1 MHLLID
7 GDILPYSIGFAF
19 NKDTDDLRVATIALN
34 RQLNYIQEYIDQRF
48 KSANGSQIKKTTIY
62 LSNDD
67 VKNFR
72 YDVAKT
78 LPYKG
83 NRVDTE
89 KPRFYKELK
98 QELINKKNSV
108 VVTGIEADDAMGI
121 AAMEKPEK
129 SIIVSKDKDMR
140 MIPGW
145 KWEMS
150 EDRHPFFVTE
160 RGYVS
165 LERRSG
171 YVQIFG
177 TGEMWLMAQM
187 LMGDKADNIPGLKGF
202 GPKKAHDWLTSQ
214 MYPTMD
220 DVQLLYKKMGCINRF
235 NEVKE
240 LLWILQK
247 SRETKETNGV
257 QRGVPLK

>member
-1 MHLLID
+1 MHLIID

-19 NKDTDDLRVATIALN
+19 NKDTDDLRVAIIALN

-72 YDVAKT
+72 YDIAKT
-78 LPYKG
+78 VPYKG

-89 KPRFYKELK
+89 RPRFYKELK

-108 VVTGIEADDAMGI
+108 VVTGIEADDAI
-121 AAMEKPEK
+121 SQEVAK
-129 SIIVSKDKDMR
+129 SPGKCVVVSKDKDIR
-140 MIPGW
+140 NVYGCW
-145 KWEMS
+145 LWDMS
-150 EDRHPFFVTE
+150 DRHPFWVDK
-160 RGYVS
+160 RGYIS

-187 LMGDKADNIPGLKGF
+187 LTGDKADNIPGLKGF
-202 GPKKAHDWLTSQ
+202 GPKKTYDWLTSQ

-220 DVQLLYKKMGCINRF
+220 DVQGLYKKMGCIDRF
-235 NEVKE
+235 NEVKQ
-240 LLWILQK
+240 LLLMLRK
-247 SRETKETNGV
+247 PLDETYLNP
-257 QRGVPLK
+257 RLP